1 MIFEKTIINTYRF
14 VEIEA
19 LKNGH
24 TMLIDLTCLE
34 TMQMYKPN
42 DEQKIKTQRKNFVL
56 KKTLK
61 YLRSAG
67 GENDCYIKCFTT
79 KTQHIIYRLKVN
91 LSILY
96 LSHNLPIS
104 L

>member
-1 MIFEKTIINTYRF
+1 MTCKTDRRFWHVPTQMIFEKTIINTYRF

-56 KKTLK
+56 K
-61 YLRSAG
+61 
-67 GENDCYIKCFTT
+67 
-79 KTQHIIYRLKVN
+79 RLWNTCARQGAKMIV
-91 LSILY
+91 ILNV
-96 LSHNLPIS
+96 SRQRRNI
-104 L
+104 